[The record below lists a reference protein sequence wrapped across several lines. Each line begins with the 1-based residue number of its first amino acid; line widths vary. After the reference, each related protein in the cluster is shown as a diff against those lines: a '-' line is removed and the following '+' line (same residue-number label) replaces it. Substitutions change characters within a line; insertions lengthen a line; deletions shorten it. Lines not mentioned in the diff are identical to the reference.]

1 MASSTTQ
8 KGNALAVIMA
18 ACLPIG
24 IALSIAVPVWLV
36 HRAGGWLAIGLV
48 GQIAVVATPMAVLG
62 LDGYF
67 LFRRQKQPD
76 FNPWD
81 EI

>member
-1 MASSTTQ
+1 MTSPTTQ
-8 KGNALAVIMA
+8 KGNTLAVIMA

-36 HRAGGWLAIGLV
+36 HRAGGWMAIGLLAK
-48 GQIAVVATPMAVLG
+48 IAVVAAPLLILG